1 MLVRAISQR
10 LLLLLGLAISL
21 TSGQLSPQPE
31 QVHLSVTNDPTQM
44 VVTWVTQSPTNGT
57 SVDYG
62 TNRFDRSASG
72 IQEKFVDGGSAKRV
86 IYIHRAV
93 MSGLRPGQRYVYRVG
108 SELGWSDVFL
118 FTATKSGSDWP
129 ARFAVYGDMG
139 NTNGKSIP
147 FLQKEAQSGDF
158 DMVLHVG
165 DFAYNM
171 DTNNALVGDEFM
183 RQVEP
188 IAAYVPYMTCPGN
201 HESAYNF
208 SNYRRRFS
216 MPGGDGE
223 GSFFSFDYGPVHVI
237 SFSSEFYYYLDYGWK
252 QAVYQFQWLEEDLQR
267 ANQNRANRPW
277 IIAMAHRPMYCSNS
291 DDPQHCTNADNL
303 IRTGFPVGSKQRS
316 RIFGSDYILGVEQL
330 FYRYGVDL
338 IFGAHEH
345 SYERMWPVYNQ
356 KVCNSTTSSDNPY
369 DNPPAPV
376 HVITGSAGCVEG
388 EDPFIPAG
396 LPWSAF
402 RSDDYGYTRM
412 TVANA
417 THLMLEQVSV
427 DKGGQVIDSIVYV
440 RNKHGSSA
448 FNCV

>member
-1 MLVRAISQR
+1 MSPFLRPLFA
-10 LLLLLGLAISL
+10 LLLAAHCGWC
-21 TSGQLSPQPE
+21 QLSSQPE
-31 QVHLSVTNDPTQM
+31 QVHLSITADPTQM
-44 VVTWVTQSPTNGT
+44 MITWVTLTATNTTQAEFGI
-57 SVDYG
+57 SS
-62 TNRFDRSASG
+62 FDRSASG
-72 IQEKFVDGGSAKRV
+72 QQETFVDGGSAART
-86 IYIHRAV
+86 IYMHRALLT
-93 MSGLRPGQRYVYRVG
+93 GLLSGQRYLYRVG
-108 SELGWSDVFL
+108 SELGWSDVFF
-118 FTATKSGSDWP
+118 FTATRQGWTWP

-147 FLQKEAQSGDF
+147 YLQKEAQGGDF

-171 DTNNALVGDEFM
+171 DSNDAKVGDDFM

-201 HESAYNF
+201 HEEAYNF

-223 GSFFSFDYGPVHVI
+223 ASFYSFDFGPVHVV
-237 SFSSEFYYYLDYGWK
+237 SFSSEFYYFLDYGWK
-252 QAVYQFQWLEEDLQR
+252 QAVYQFEWLEQDLQK
-267 ANQNRANRPW
+267 ANQNRVNRPW

-291 DDPQHCTNADNL
+291 DDPEHCTNVDNI
-303 IRTGFPVGSKQRS
+303 IRTGFPTGSKQRS
-316 RIFGSDYILGVEQL
+316 RIFGSNYILGVEQL
-330 FYRYGVDL
+330 FYKYGVDL

-345 SYERMWPVYNQ
+345 SYERMWPVYDRR
-356 KVCNSTTSSDNPY
+356 VCNSTRNPNNPY

-376 HVITGSAGCVEG
+376 HVITGSAGCSEG

-396 LPWSAF
+396 LAWSAF

-417 THLMLEQVSV
+417 THLFLEQVSV
-427 DKGGQVIDSIVYV
+427 DKNGQVIDSMVYI
-440 RNKHGSSA
+440 RDSHGPQG
-448 FNCV
+448 FNC